1 MKKSVIV
8 MGVAG
13 CGKSS
18 LGAMLA
24 EGMGVTLVEGDDYHS
39 PTSREKLLSL
49 LRECRANGGKV
60 IFDNNYRPRLWASK
74 EETQQVYQQ
83 MLECTDIAFL
93 TLDDEDALWGQQPVE
108 DVIART
114 HNAGVKE
121 VVVKRGADSCLVSIA
136 GEGLVDV
143 PAVKLPKEK
152 VIDTTAAG
160 DSCSAGYLAVRL
172 TGGSAEDA
180 VIQPT
185 PLVGLDLDHIAG
197 GDARAGNDQLAVG
210 SMAVGG
216 EIDRG
221 AIFLRNPELDASGES
236 RHCLCSYFV
245 YGLPSQRLIP
255 SVRVT

>member
-1 MKKSVIV
+1 MLDAWHGENVDT
-8 MGVAG
+8 
-13 CGKSS
+13 S
-18 LGAMLA
+18 LTQRMENRLPGLYYIETDSTGERTFYYWRNEAAAKFWLESEQSAAICEELA
-24 EGMGVTLVEGDDYHS
+24 NFDYLYLSGISLAILS

-152 VIDTTAAG
+152 SDRYHR
-160 DSCSAGYLAVRL
+160 SWRL
-172 TGGSAEDA
+172 FQRRLSGGTFDGRQCGKRGE
-180 VIQPT
+180 T
-185 PLVGLDLDHIAG
+185 
-197 GDARAGNDQLAVG
+197 RAP
-210 SMAVGG
+210 
-216 EIDRG
+216 DRKY
-221 AIFLRNPELDASGES
+221 RYSVS
-236 RHCLCSYFV
+236 RRDY
-245 YGLPSQRLIP
+245 PA
-255 SVRVT
+255 